1 MKTDEVIDWIEILET
16 ENKVLRVK
24 NNHLNQQVRR
34 LKVSLESVLNILEPE
49 QFRIVQKDFHELN
62 KLTINQHAQIYRIG
76 RFVCTVF
83 AKSF

>member
-1 MKTDEVIDWIEILET
+1 MKTDEVIDWIEILEN

-49 QFRIVQKDFHELN
+49 QFRIIQKDCHELN
-62 KLTINQHAQIYRIG
+62 HLTINQHA
-76 RFVCTVF
+76 
-83 AKSF
+83 